1 MLHDYVVRPATLH
14 DIDAIDRLAHDAK
27 LGMTSLPRDR
37 GALQK
42 KLILS
47 HRAFHDPVK
56 APNGEVYFFVLEHAI
71 TRTVVGTCK
80 LVSRAGVSDPSTA
93 FQIEKSVQRSV
104 SMDKSVATTL
114 LHPKIHF
121 GGPTE
126 IGGLYVDSSHRE
138 KGLGRLVSLSRFLF
152 LAMHRERFADNVM
165 AEMRGVITPDG
176 TSPFW
181 DAVGRKLFDMDF
193 QQADYM
199 AAVDRS
205 FILDLLPHF
214 PIYAD
219 LLPDAAVSVISQ
231 THEET
236 VPALRLLQQE
246 GFRITDLIDVFDAG
260 PKVNAPVDD
269 IRTVQEARF
278 ARVGSVVSEMDR
290 IFVEGTHSDE
300 PVFLMSNGKLE
311 NFRSCMGY
319 LDVDGDTITLSRSYA
334 TLLNVKAGDV
344 MWFSPLIPHSFLRRF
359 ERWYSKVPILSGD
372 AGPKAKGR
380 RSVR

>member
-1 MLHDYVVRPATLH
+1 
-14 DIDAIDRLAHDAK
+14 
-27 LGMTSLPRDR
+27 
-37 GALQK
+37 
-42 KLILS
+42 
-47 HRAFHDPVK
+47 
-56 APNGEVYFFVLEHAI
+56 
-71 TRTVVGTCK
+71 
-80 LVSRAGVSDPSTA
+80 
-93 FQIEKSVQRSV
+93 
-104 SMDKSVATTL
+104 
-114 LHPKIHF
+114 
-121 GGPTE
+121 
-126 IGGLYVDSSHRE
+126 
-138 KGLGRLVSLSRFLF
+138 
-152 LAMHRERFADNVM
+152 
-165 AEMRGVITPDG
+165 
-176 TSPFW
+176 
-181 DAVGRKLFDMDF
+181 
-193 QQADYM
+193 
-199 AAVDRS
+199 
-205 FILDLLPHF
+205 LPHF

-219 LLPDAAVSVISQ
+219 LLPEAAVSVISQ

-290 IFVEGTHSDE
+290 ILVEGTRSDE